1 MYRKCTTEKTAF
13 QQKQFEKVLLE
24 SMLEMPY
31 KEITVSEL
39 CRKTGLTRNI
49 FYRLFEEKDDVL
61 YALLDH
67 TIMEFSTF
75 AANTQTKNPNLQQLE
90 AFLIYW
96 DHHRNI
102 LDALDKN
109 EISNRLIE
117 RTFFYALNENGE
129 FLRHLNVAPEDGQT
143 EKALFAING
152 LISTIVYWHH
162 VGNQKSPMEK
172 AAALFKLITE
182 PMVDMSAIAEQV

>member
-1 MYRKCTTEKTAF
+1 MYRKCTTEKTVL

-61 YALLDH
+61 HALLDH

-75 AANTQTKNPNLQQLE
+75 AANTQTQNPNLQQLE

-96 DHHRNI
+96 NHHRDI

-129 FLRHLNVAPEDGQT
+129 FLRHLNVAPEDGQA
-143 EKALFAING
+143 EKALFTING

-162 VGNQKSPMEK
+162 VGNQKPPIEK

-182 PMVDMSAIAEQV
+182 PMVDMSAITD